1 MNDRHAA
8 AVMRACVLFAC
19 VVLGSSTPAMAQLV
33 VRVENTELAVSG
45 YLRMRG
51 TGEFNFDLTGSTRA
65 DRAVTFYDVRSYVT
79 LEIRRRPIGAL
90 FSLDLAGDEFNDG
103 AVLGNENPSLLR
115 DFDAKVRHLWIQ
127 YDGIF
132 HARLGRQ
139 PAQAGQGIVTH
150 IIRDAFRVWK
160 EVGPATFSFN
170 LIKGGESMEAA
181 PGSARPRAVNPPGGE
196 DDDLDAFHFFT
207 NLETGHGSSVRFEV
221 LGQSESSAND
231 RFPEKLY
238 FDLNASGKLGSH
250 LSYAA
255 EFAYMGGRTPD
266 FGQGRLDNRA
276 YLVYLDAAYEW
287 ETISPGFR
295 FGLGSGDDDRTDR
308 RQENFQN
315 LFMDE
320 TGFLYTNIFADDIH
334 GFDGT
339 AASLANGSGFA
350 NVTFFQPRLAVRPLP
365 SLTATGLLT
374 ILRATKDR
382 VEGTGPL
389 GNRPATGTRI
399 TGDVGTEVDLNVVY
413 NVDRQVTVF
422 GFLGWFRPG
431 LVYGS
436 AADDALKAEVGI
448 AFRF

>member
-1 MNDRHAA
+1 
-8 AVMRACVLFAC
+8 MRASVLLVWF
-19 VVLGSSTPAMAQLV
+19 VLGSSEAATPQVLV
-33 VRVENTELAVSG
+33 KVEDTELAVSG
-45 YLRMRG
+45 YLRMRSS
-51 TGEFNFDLTGSTRA
+51 GEFNFDLTGSTRA

-79 LEIRRRPIGAL
+79 LEIRRTPIRAV

-103 AVLGNENPSLLR
+103 AVLGNENPALLR
-115 DFDAKVRHLWIQ
+115 EFGAKVRHMWIQ

-132 HARLGRQ
+132 HARLGRH
-139 PAQAGQGIVTH
+139 PAQAGHGIVTH

-160 EVGPATFSFN
+160 DVGPATFSFN
-170 LIKGGESMEAA
+170 LIKGGETVVAD
-181 PGSARPRAVNPPGGE
+181 PGSAKPRAINPPGGE

-207 NLETGHGSSVRFEV
+207 DLETGNASRVRFEV
-221 LGQSESSAND
+221 LGQSGSSATD

-238 FDLNASGKLGSH
+238 FDLNASGKLGSRV
-250 LSYAA
+250 SYAA
-255 EFAYMGGRTPD
+255 EFAYMAGKTPD

-276 YLVYLDAAYEW
+276 YLVYLDGAYES

-295 FGLGSGDDDRTDR
+295 FGLGSGDDDPTDG

-320 TGFLYTNIFADDIH
+320 TGLRYTNIFADDIH

-350 NVTFFQPRLAVRPLP
+350 NVTFFQPRLGVQPLP
-365 SLTATGLLT
+365 SLAVTGLLT
-374 ILRATKDR
+374 ILLATKDR

-389 GNRPATGTRI
+389 GDRPATGTRI

-413 NVDRQVTVF
+413 ELDRQVTVF
-422 GFLGWFRPG
+422 GFLGWFDPG

-436 AADDALKAEVGI
+436 AADDALKGEIGM

>member
-1 MNDRHAA
+1 
-8 AVMRACVLFAC
+8 MRASVLLVWF
-19 VVLGSSTPAMAQLV
+19 VLGSSEPATPQV
-33 VRVENTELAVSG
+33 VVKVEDTELTVSG
-45 YLRMRG
+45 YLRMRS
-51 TGEFNFDLTGSTRA
+51 TGEFNFDLTESTRA

-79 LEIRRRPIGAL
+79 LEIRRTHFRAV

-103 AVLGNENPSLLR
+103 AVLGNENPAVLR
-115 DFDAKVRHLWIQ
+115 DLDAKVRHMWIQ

-132 HARLGRQ
+132 HARLGRH
-139 PAQAGQGIVTH
+139 PAQAGHGIVTH
-150 IIRDAFRVWK
+150 IIRDAVRVWK

-170 LIKGGESMEAA
+170 LIKGGETVVAD
-181 PGSARPRAVNPPGGE
+181 PGSAKPRAINPPGGE

-207 NLETGHGSSVRFEV
+207 DLRTGNASRVRFEV
-221 LGQSESSAND
+221 LGQSGSSFND

-238 FDLNASGKLGSH
+238 FDLNASGKLGSRV
-250 LSYAA
+250 SYAA
-255 EFAYMGGRTPD
+255 EFAYMGGKTPD

-276 YLVYLDAAYEW
+276 YLVYLDGAYERGV
-287 ETISPGFR
+287 ISPGFR
-295 FGLGSGDDDRTDR
+295 FGRGSGDDNPTDG

-320 TGFLYTNIFADDIH
+320 TGLRYTNIFADDVH

-350 NVTFFQPRLAVRPLP
+350 NVTFFQPRLGVRPLP
-365 SLTATGLLT
+365 SLTVTGLLT
-374 ILRATKDR
+374 ILLATKDR

-389 GNRPATGTRI
+389 GDRPATDTRI

-413 NVDRQVTVF
+413 NLDRQVTVF
-422 GFLGWFRPG
+422 GFLGWFAPG
-431 LVYGS
+431 LVYGP
-436 AADDALKAEVGI
+436 AADDALKGEVGI